1 MTCARIVQG
10 AFLLAA
16 ALGAFAA
23 YGDAECVRGF
33 RDTTAAERQTM
44 LDVMEAAKAALP
56 GAPPGWIIGGYEE
69 LSPIGSICK
78 DGENTPWAY
87 SFSRTFNRTDDQAAR
102 DQALADAGAKAR
114 AAQAAR
120 QPRIDALMARS
131 QTLGA
136 ELGTAAQKGD
146 QARVDA
152 INREIEKISKQYEA
166 IMAEGNDPALLESV
180 AKATMQ
186 DRTMSIAIAVNP
198 GVVSNGKMQKAAAPA
213 GAHSAYRWS
222 TSADGVKEGHAVVLV
237 GAWQPRA
244 EGGVASQRRR
254 TNSSSAAHAVAVT
267 VHADPARLDS
277 LLDSIDFGAIAA
289 TVAR

>member
-1 MTCARIVQG
+1 MTCAKIVR
-10 AFLLAA
+10 AVFLLAA
-16 ALGAFAA
+16 ALGASAA

-44 LDVMEAAKAALP
+44 LGVMEAAKAALP
-56 GAPPGWIIGGYEE
+56 GAPAGWIIGGYEE

-102 DQALADAGAKAR
+102 DQALADAGVKAR
-114 AAQAAR
+114 VAQAAR
-120 QPRIDALMARS
+120 QPRIDALMARM
-131 QTLGA
+131 QTLST
-136 ELGTAAQKGD
+136 ELSAAAQKGD

-152 INREIEKISKQYEA
+152 LNREMEAISKEFDA
-166 IMAEGNDPALLESV
+166 MAAEDQPMIEDV
-180 AKATMQ
+180 AKATMA

-198 GVVSNGKMQKAAAPA
+198 GAVSNGKMQKAAAPA

-222 TSADGVKEGHAVVLV
+222 TSADGVKESHAVVLL

-244 EGGVASQRRR
+244 EGGFASQRRG
-254 TNSSSAAHAVAVT
+254 TNSSSAAHAVTVT

>member
-1 MTCARIVQG
+1 MTCARILRGV
-10 AFLLAA
+10 FLLAT
-16 ALGAFAA
+16 ALGTSTAH
-23 YGDAECVRGF
+23 GDAVCVQGF

-44 LDVMEAAKAALP
+44 LGVMEAAKAALP
-56 GAPPGWIIGGYEE
+56 DAPAGWIIGGYEE

-102 DQALADAGAKAR
+102 DQALADAGDKAR

-120 QPRIDALMARS
+120 QPRTDALMARM
-131 QTLGA
+131 QTLSA
-136 ELGTAAQKGD
+136 ELSTAAQKGD

-152 INREIEKISKQYEA
+152 LNREMEGISKEFDA
-166 IMAEGNDPALLESV
+166 MAAEDQPMIADV
-180 AKATMQ
+180 AKATMG

-198 GVVSNGKMQKAAAPA
+198 GVVSNSKMQKAAAPA

-222 TSADGVKEGHAVVLV
+222 TSADGVKEGHAVVLL
-237 GAWQPRA
+237 GAWQPSA
-244 EGGVASQRRR
+244 EGGVASQRRG
-254 TNSSSAAHAVAVT
+254 TSSSSAAHAVAVT
-267 VHADPARLDS
+267 VQADPARLDS